1 MKQDSYVYLD
11 HAATTPVR
19 SEVVEAM
26 LPYWTEFYGNPS
38 SVHNMGRRADRGLS
52 RAREKLADLT
62 NSEPGEVIF
71 TASGS
76 ESDNLA
82 IRGVMWSARFSGRGN
97 HLITSAIE
105 HKAVLETAK
114 LLRDLH
120 GFQLT
125 IVPVDEYGIIDL
137 EQIERAIRPDTA
149 LITIMAA
156 NNEIGSVQPLNRIGS
171 LAREHNIHFHSD
183 AVQAAAL
190 NRWDFKN
197 MPIDLLTFSAHKF
210 YGPKGI
216 GILIASEGI
225 NLTPAIT
232 GGGQEDGRRAG
243 TENVAYAVGAARA
256 FELAMSERHKNID
269 HYRTLRDRL
278 IGGILKASPNG
289 CRLTGH
295 QSERLVNNA
304 SFAFK
309 NISGNDLL
317 IHLDMV
323 GIGAS
328 SGSACLVGDPKP
340 SSLLGELGL
349 DESWSSGGLRLT
361 VGRQNNLDEVD
372 YTIAKL
378 GEITTRLRHLQKK
391 YS

>member
-1 MKQDSYVYLD
+1 
-11 HAATTPVR
+11 
-19 SEVVEAM
+19 
-26 LPYWTEFYGNPS
+26 
-38 SVHNMGRRADRGLS
+38 
-52 RAREKLADLT
+52 
-62 NSEPGEVIF
+62 
-71 TASGS
+71 
-76 ESDNLA
+76 
-82 IRGVMWSARFSGRGN
+82 MWSARISGRGN
-97 HLITSAIE
+97 HLITSAVE

-120 GFQLT
+120 GFELT
-125 IVPVDEYGIIDL
+125 IVPVDEFGIVEL

-156 NNEIGSVQPLNRIGS
+156 NNEIGSVQPLDQIGS
-171 LAREHNIHFHSD
+171 MAREYKIHFHSD
-183 AVQAAAL
+183 AIQTAAL
-190 NRWDFKN
+190 TRWDFKN
-197 MPIDLLTFSAHKF
+197 LPVDLLTFSAHKF
-210 YGPKGI
+210 YGPKGL
-216 GILIASEGI
+216 GILIAREGI

-232 GGGQEDGRRAG
+232 GGGQENGRRAG
-243 TENVAYAVGAARA
+243 TENVPYAVGAARA
-256 FELAMSERHKNID
+256 FELAMSERRENID

-278 IGGILKASPNG
+278 IVGILGASPDG

-295 QSERLVNNA
+295 QSSRLVNHA

-309 NISGNDLL
+309 NISGNDL
-317 IHLDMV
+317 IMHLDIA

-361 VGRQNNLDEVD
+361 VGRQSNLDEVD
-372 YTIAKL
+372 YTVEKL
-378 GEITTRLRHLQKK
+378 SEIVPRLNHLQKK